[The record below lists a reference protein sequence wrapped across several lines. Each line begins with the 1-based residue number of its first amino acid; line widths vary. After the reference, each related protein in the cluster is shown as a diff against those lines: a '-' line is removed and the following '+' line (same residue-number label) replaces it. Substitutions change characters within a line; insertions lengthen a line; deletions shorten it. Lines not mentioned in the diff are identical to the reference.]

1 MENSQGD
8 LRMYYQRM
16 KKAFFN
22 LSLTSKLKY
31 IYTALI
37 FLCISCNL
45 LILYGFFSREMQ
57 KTLSTLTSQTV
68 ETVSRNVDS
77 SLSVISK
84 TSTYLLGTAEVQNY
98 LQDINHSEYA
108 ILSKQ
113 LRNFLY
119 LTMESMPLA
128 SSIIVMQPS
137 GAYEGAARYALPSI
151 TMDSPED
158 ASWYEEL
165 CEKKGAPIL
174 TVNADGYQ
182 KLCHP
187 DPPDQQYGRR
197 QASRISV
204 YQYLR
209 RFPPLLCRGR
219 RQQLH
224 RFLCIL
230 RR

>member
-165 CEKKGAPIL
+165 CEKKG
-174 TVNADGYQ
+174 
-182 KLCHP
+182 
-187 DPPDQQYGRR
+187 
-197 QASRISV
+197 
-204 YQYLR
+204 LR
-209 RFPPLLCRGR
+209 S
-219 RQQLH
+219 
-224 RFLCIL
+224 
-230 RR
+230 

>member
-84 TSTYLLGTAEVQNY
+84 TSTDRKSTRLN
-98 LQDINHSEYA
+98 
-108 ILSKQ
+108 
-113 LRNFLY
+113 
-119 LTMESMPLA
+119 
-128 SSIIVMQPS
+128 SSHM
-137 GAYEGAARYALPSI
+137 A
-151 TMDSPED
+151 
-158 ASWYEEL
+158 
-165 CEKKGAPIL
+165 
-174 TVNADGYQ
+174 
-182 KLCHP
+182 
-187 DPPDQQYGRR
+187 
-197 QASRISV
+197 
-204 YQYLR
+204 
-209 RFPPLLCRGR
+209 
-219 RQQLH
+219 
-224 RFLCIL
+224 
-230 RR
+230 

>member
-1 MENSQGD
+1 
-8 LRMYYQRM
+8 MYYQRM

-113 LRNFLY
+113 LRNFL
-119 LTMESMPLA
+119 
-128 SSIIVMQPS
+128 
-137 GAYEGAARYALPSI
+137 
-151 TMDSPED
+151 
-158 ASWYEEL
+158 
-165 CEKKGAPIL
+165 
-174 TVNADGYQ
+174 
-182 KLCHP
+182 
-187 DPPDQQYGRR
+187 
-197 QASRISV
+197 
-204 YQYLR
+204 
-209 RFPPLLCRGR
+209 
-219 RQQLH
+219 
-224 RFLCIL
+224 
-230 RR
+230 

>member
-128 SSIIVMQPS
+128 SSIIVMQPWS
-137 GAYEGAARYALPSI
+137 NALPSV
-151 TMDSPED
+151 PCR
-158 ASWYEEL
+158 W
-165 CEKKGAPIL
+165 
-174 TVNADGYQ
+174 
-182 KLCHP
+182 KL
-187 DPPDQQYGRR
+187 
-197 QASRISV
+197 
-204 YQYLR
+204 
-209 RFPPLLCRGR
+209 PPLGPTRVQDLSSTGDQAVCA
-219 RQQLH
+219 
-224 RFLCIL
+224 
-230 RR
+230 